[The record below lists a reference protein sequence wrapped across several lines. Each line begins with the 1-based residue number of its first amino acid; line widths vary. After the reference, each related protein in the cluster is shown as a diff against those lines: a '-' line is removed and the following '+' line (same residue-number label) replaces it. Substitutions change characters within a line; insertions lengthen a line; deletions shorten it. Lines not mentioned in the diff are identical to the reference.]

1 MHLLIYSITF
11 EKDVFFLK
19 KLVYFDLLFDLSA
32 KIGLNCP
39 GKYPFTNLY
48 DNSIFEYGIYIWFD
62 IYF

>member
-1 MHLLIYSITF
+1 MHFLTYSITF

-19 KLVYFDLLFDLSA
+19 KLIYFDLLFDLSA

-48 DNSIFEYGIYIWFD
+48 DNSIFEYGI
-62 IYF
+62 